1 MIHRDQSAITAA
13 ELFSAATRA
22 ASDILASSTGVE
34 ALEHLADT
42 ACKIVGARYAAI
54 GVANSDGTGL
64 DEFVV
69 SGMTDV
75 AKRLMAEKPR
85 GNGVLG
91 LLIQRDT
98 PLRIDDIKSHPASVG
113 FPPNHPP
120 MTSFLGVPLCHGG
133 ICLGSLYLTD
143 KDGGFSEQDE
153 ILIDALRLQ
162 LCVGIRN
169 LQMLRRQQALSQRLL
184 TAQEEE
190 RKATAADLHDS
201 LTQLVFAARAHL
213 DAYRA
218 RTSTPS
224 DPDLDL
230 ATKYLRDA
238 GVECRTLIKR
248 MRVLELEDMGF
259 VVAMG
264 QLLDE
269 EQVRAGWKTTNFST
283 NVHDDELHQMLA
295 VSIYRLVQEA
305 LNNIRK
311 HANAV
316 SVEVS
321 VEYVSEG
328 NRDYVSLTIKDDGT
342 GFDVNAVH
350 QSFEHI
356 GLQNMRERT
365 QLFGGSFRIESMKG
379 TGTIIRIR
387 LFPDSIPNSIDST
400 KSI

>member
-1 MIHRDQSAITAA
+1 MSQSDNSVVNAA

-22 ASDILASSTGVE
+22 AADILASSTGVE

-54 GVANSDGTGL
+54 GVANADGTAL

-69 SGMTDV
+69 SGMTEESQ
-75 AKRLMAEKPR
+75 RMIPEKPK
-85 GNGVLG
+85 GIGVLG
-91 LLIQRDT
+91 LLIHRQS
-98 PLRIDDIKSHPASVG
+98 PLRLDDIKSHAASVG

-143 KDGGFSEQDE
+143 KQGGFSAQDE
-153 ILIDALRLQ
+153 VSVDALRLQ

-218 RTSTPS
+218 RESASP
-224 DPDLDL
+224 DHDLDL

-238 GVECRTLIKR
+238 GIECRTLIKR
-248 MRVLELEDMGF
+248 MRVLELEDLGF
-259 VVAMG
+259 VAAIG
-264 QLLDE
+264 QLVDE
-269 EQVRAGWKTTNFST
+269 EQARAGWDSTNFTTN
-283 NVHDDELHQMLA
+283 VQDDDLHPMLS

-311 HANAV
+311 HASATAV
-316 SVEVS
+316 DVLVEQVCENDRISVNLIVIDN
-321 VEYVSEG
+321 G
-328 NRDYVSLTIKDDGT
+328 L

-365 QLFGGSFRIESMKG
+365 QLFGGSFRIESETGNG
-379 TGTIIRIR
+379 TTICIR
-387 LFPDSIPNSIDST
+387 LFPDSIPTTLD
-400 KSI
+400 KSVR

>member
-1 MIHRDQSAITAA
+1 MSLTDRSAVNAA

-22 ASDILASSTGVE
+22 AADILASSTGVE

-54 GVANSDGTGL
+54 GVANADGTAL

-69 SGMTDV
+69 SGMTEE
-75 AKRLMAEKPR
+75 AKRLIPEKPK
-85 GNGVLG
+85 GIGVLG
-91 LLIQRDT
+91 LLIHRQS
-98 PLRIDDIKSHPASVG
+98 PLRLDDIKSHAASVG

-143 KDGGFSEQDE
+143 KQGGFSEQDE
-153 ILIDALRLQ
+153 VLVDALRLQ

-218 RTSTPS
+218 RETVSP

-238 GVECRTLIKR
+238 GIECRTLIKR

-259 VVAMG
+259 VAAIG
-264 QLLDE
+264 QLIDE
-269 EQVRAGWKTTNFST
+269 EQARAGWDTTNFST
-283 NVHDDELHQMLA
+283 NVQDDDLHPMLA

-311 HANAV
+311 HASATAVDV
-316 SVEVS
+316 SVEQLCENDRNS
-321 VEYVSEG
+321 VNLIVLDNGS
-328 NRDYVSLTIKDDGT
+328 

-365 QLFGGSFRIESMKG
+365 QLFGGSFRIESESG
-379 TGTIIRIR
+379 TGTTIRIR
-387 LFPDSIPNSIDST
+387 LFPDSIPTTVD
-400 KSI
+400 KSV

>member
-1 MIHRDQSAITAA
+1 MSLTDRSAVNAA

-22 ASDILASSTGVE
+22 AADILASSTGVE

-54 GVANSDGTGL
+54 GVANADGTAL

-69 SGMTDV
+69 SGMTEE
-75 AKRLMAEKPR
+75 AKRLIPEKPK
-85 GNGVLG
+85 GIGVLG
-91 LLIQRDT
+91 LLIHRQS
-98 PLRIDDIKSHPASVG
+98 PLRLDDIKSHAASVG

-143 KDGGFSEQDE
+143 KQGGFSEQDE
-153 ILIDALRLQ
+153 VLVDALRLQ

-218 RTSTPS
+218 RETVSP

-238 GVECRTLIKR
+238 GIECRTLIKR

-259 VVAMG
+259 VAAIG
-264 QLLDE
+264 QLIDE
-269 EQVRAGWKTTNFST
+269 EQARAGWDTTNFST
-283 NVHDDELHQMLA
+283 NVQDDDLHPMLA

-311 HANAV
+311 HASATAVDV
-316 SVEVS
+316 SVEQVCENDRNS
-321 VEYVSEG
+321 VNLIVLDNGS
-328 NRDYVSLTIKDDGT
+328 

-365 QLFGGSFRIESMKG
+365 QLFGGSFRIESESG
-379 TGTIIRIR
+379 TGTTIRIR
-387 LFPDSIPNSIDST
+387 LFPDSIPT
-400 KSI
+400 TVGKSV

>member
-1 MIHRDQSAITAA
+1 MSLTDKSAINAA

-22 ASDILASSTGVE
+22 AADILASSTGVE

-42 ACKIVGARYAAI
+42 ACRIVGAKYAAI
-54 GVANSDGTGL
+54 GVANADGTAL

-69 SGMTDV
+69 SGMSED
-75 AKRLMAEKPR
+75 AKRLIPEKPK
-85 GNGVLG
+85 GVGVLG
-91 LLIQRDT
+91 LLIHRQT
-98 PLRIDDIKSHPASVG
+98 PLRLDDIKSHASSVG

-133 ICLGSLYLTD
+133 VCLGSLYLTD
-143 KDGGFSEQDE
+143 KVGGFSEQDE
-153 ILIDALRLQ
+153 ILVDALRLQ

-169 LQMLRRQQALSQRLL
+169 LQMLRRQQALSQRLI

-218 RTSTPS
+218 REVAAP

-238 GVECRTLIKR
+238 GIECRTLIKR

-259 VVAMG
+259 VAAIG

-269 EQVRAGWKTTNFST
+269 EQARSGWQTANFST
-283 NVHDDELHQMLA
+283 NVHDDDLHPMLA

-311 HANAV
+311 HAEATAVDV
-316 SVEVS
+316 SVEQVTEHDRTS
-321 VEYVSEG
+321 VNLMVMD
-328 NRDYVSLTIKDDGT
+328 NGT
-342 GFDVNAVH
+342 GFDVSAVH

-365 QLFGGSFRIESMKG
+365 QIFGGSFRIESESGNG
-379 TGTIIRIR
+379 TTIRIR
-387 LFPDSIPNSIDST
+387 LFPDSIPPTVGGIR
-400 KSI
+400 

>member
-1 MIHRDQSAITAA
+1 LSLIDKSGLNAA

-22 ASDILASSTGVE
+22 AADILASSTGVE

-42 ACKIVGARYAAI
+42 ACRIVGARYAAI
-54 GVANSDGTGL
+54 GVANADGTAL

-69 SGMTDV
+69 SGMTHE
-75 AKRLMAEKPR
+75 AQRRMSEKPK
-85 GNGVLG
+85 GIGVLG
-91 LLIQRDT
+91 ILIHRQS
-98 PLRIDDIKSHPASVG
+98 PLRLDNISAHPSSVG

-143 KDGGFSEQDE
+143 KLGGFSEEDE
-153 ILIDALRLQ
+153 VLVDALRLQ

-169 LQMLRRQQALSQRLL
+169 LQMLRRQQALSQRLI

-201 LTQLVFAARAHL
+201 LTQLVFAAQAHL
-213 DAYRA
+213 DSYRA
-218 RTSTPS
+218 RTAAER

-230 ATKYLRDA
+230 AIKYLRDA

-259 VVAMG
+259 VAAVG
-264 QLLDE
+264 QLIDE
-269 EQVRAGWKTTNFST
+269 EQARAGWDRTNFTT
-283 NVHDDELHQMLA
+283 NVHDEDLHPMLA

-311 HANAV
+311 HAKATAVDV
-316 SVEVS
+316 SVEQVVENDRSS
-321 VEYVSEG
+321 VKLIISD
-328 NRDYVSLTIKDDGT
+328 NGT
-342 GFDVNAVH
+342 GFDVHAVN

-365 QLFGGSFRIESMKG
+365 QLFGGAFRIESERGSG
-379 TGTIIRIR
+379 TTIRIR
-387 LFPDSIPNSIDST
+387 LFPDCIPTKLGNSG
-400 KSI
+400 

>member
-1 MIHRDQSAITAA
+1 MSLTDSSAINAA

-22 ASDILASSTGVE
+22 AADILASSTGVE

-42 ACKIVGARYAAI
+42 ACKLVGARYAAI
-54 GVANSDGTGL
+54 GVANADGTAL

-69 SGMTDV
+69 SGMTEDV
-75 AKRLMAEKPR
+75 KRLIPEKPK
-85 GNGVLG
+85 GIGVLG
-91 LLIQRDT
+91 LLMQRQS
-98 PLRIDDIKSHPASVG
+98 PLRLDDIKSHSASVG

-143 KDGGFSEQDE
+143 KHGGFSEQDE
-153 ILIDALRLQ
+153 ILVDALRLQ

-218 RTSTPS
+218 RETVSP
-224 DPDLDL
+224 DQDLDL

-238 GVECRTLIKR
+238 GIECRTLIKR

-259 VVAMG
+259 VAAIG

-269 EQVRAGWKTTNFST
+269 EQARAGWATTNFST
-283 NVHDDELHQMLA
+283 NVQDEDLNPMLA
-295 VSIYRLVQEA
+295 VSIYRLLQEA

-311 HANAV
+311 HAAATAVDV
-316 SVEVS
+316 SVEQVCENGRTS
-321 VEYVSEG
+321 VNLMVMDNG
-328 NRDYVSLTIKDDGT
+328 L
-342 GFDVNAVH
+342 GFDVNVVH

-365 QLFGGSFRIESMKG
+365 QLFGGSFRIESESGQG
-379 TGTIIRIR
+379 TTVRIR
-387 LFPDSIPNSIDST
+387 LFPDSIPTTVGKST
-400 KSI
+400 

>member
-1 MIHRDQSAITAA
+1 MSLTDRSAVNAA

-22 ASDILASSTGVE
+22 AADILASSTGVE

-54 GVANSDGTGL
+54 GVANADGTAL

-69 SGMTDV
+69 SGMTEE
-75 AKRLMAEKPR
+75 AKRLIPEKPK
-85 GNGVLG
+85 GIGVLG
-91 LLIQRDT
+91 LLIHRQS
-98 PLRIDDIKSHPASVG
+98 PLRLDDIKSHAASVG

-143 KDGGFSEQDE
+143 KQGGFSEQDE
-153 ILIDALRLQ
+153 VLVDALRLQ

-218 RTSTPS
+218 RETVSP

-238 GVECRTLIKR
+238 GIECRTLIKR

-259 VVAMG
+259 VAAIG
-264 QLLDE
+264 QLIDE
-269 EQVRAGWKTTNFST
+269 EQARAGWDTTNFST
-283 NVHDDELHQMLA
+283 NVQDDDLHPMLA

-311 HANAV
+311 HASATAVDV
-316 SVEVS
+316 SVEQVCENDRNS
-321 VEYVSEG
+321 VNLIVLDNGS
-328 NRDYVSLTIKDDGT
+328 

-365 QLFGGSFRIESMKG
+365 QLFGGSFRIESESG
-379 TGTIIRIR
+379 TGTTIRIR
-387 LFPDSIPNSIDST
+387 LFPDSIPTTVD
-400 KSI
+400 KSV

>member
-1 MIHRDQSAITAA
+1 MSLTDKSAVNAA

-22 ASDILASSTGVE
+22 AADILASSTGVE

-42 ACKIVGARYAAI
+42 ACNIVGARYAAI
-54 GVANSDGTGL
+54 GVANADGTAL

-69 SGMTDV
+69 SGMTEE
-75 AKRLMAEKPR
+75 AKRLIPEKPK
-85 GNGVLG
+85 GIGVLG
-91 LLIQRDT
+91 LLIHRQN
-98 PLRIDDIKSHPASVG
+98 PLRLDDIKSHAASVG

-143 KDGGFSEQDE
+143 KQGGFSEQDE
-153 ILIDALRLQ
+153 VLVDALRLQ

-218 RTSTPS
+218 RETVSP

-238 GVECRTLIKR
+238 GIECRTLIKR

-259 VVAMG
+259 VAAIG

-269 EQVRAGWKTTNFST
+269 EQARAGWDTTNFST
-283 NVHDDELHQMLA
+283 NVQDDDLHPMLA

-311 HANAV
+311 HASATAVDV
-316 SVEVS
+316 SVEQVCENDRTS
-321 VEYVSEG
+321 VNLMVMDNG
-328 NRDYVSLTIKDDGT
+328 L
-342 GFDVNAVH
+342 GFDVNLVH

-365 QLFGGSFRIESMKG
+365 QLFGGSFRIESESGNG
-379 TGTIIRIR
+379 TTIRIR
-387 LFPDSIPNSIDST
+387 LFPDSIPTTVGKST
-400 KSI
+400 

>member
-1 MIHRDQSAITAA
+1 MSLTDKSAVNAA

-22 ASDILASSTGVE
+22 AADILASSTGVE

-42 ACKIVGARYAAI
+42 ACNIVGARYAAI
-54 GVANSDGTGL
+54 GVANADGTAL

-69 SGMTDV
+69 SGMTEE
-75 AKRLMAEKPR
+75 AKRLIPEKPK
-85 GNGVLG
+85 GIGVLG
-91 LLIQRDT
+91 LLIHRQN
-98 PLRIDDIKSHPASVG
+98 PLRLDDIKSHAASVG

-143 KDGGFSEQDE
+143 KQGGFSEQDE
-153 ILIDALRLQ
+153 VLVDALRLQ

-218 RTSTPS
+218 RETVSP

-238 GVECRTLIKR
+238 GIECRTLIKR

-259 VVAMG
+259 VAAIG

-269 EQVRAGWKTTNFST
+269 EQARAGWDTTNFST
-283 NVHDDELHQMLA
+283 NVQDDDLHPMLA

-311 HANAV
+311 HASATAVDV
-316 SVEVS
+316 SVEQVCENDRTS
-321 VEYVSEG
+321 VNLMVMDNG
-328 NRDYVSLTIKDDGT
+328 L
-342 GFDVNAVH
+342 GFDVNIVH

-365 QLFGGSFRIESMKG
+365 QLFGGSFRIESESGNG
-379 TGTIIRIR
+379 TTIRIR
-387 LFPDSIPNSIDST
+387 LFPDSIPTTVGKST
-400 KSI
+400 

>member
-1 MIHRDQSAITAA
+1 LSLTDRSAVNAA

-22 ASDILASSTGVE
+22 AADILASSTGVE

-54 GVANSDGTGL
+54 GVANADGTAL

-69 SGMTDV
+69 SGMTEE
-75 AKRLMAEKPR
+75 AKRLIPEKPK
-85 GNGVLG
+85 GIGVLG
-91 LLIQRDT
+91 LLIHRQS
-98 PLRIDDIKSHPASVG
+98 PLRLDDIKSHAASVG

-143 KDGGFSEQDE
+143 KQGGFSEQDE
-153 ILIDALRLQ
+153 VLVDALRLQ

-218 RTSTPS
+218 RETVSP

-238 GVECRTLIKR
+238 GIECRTLIKR

-259 VVAMG
+259 VAAIG
-264 QLLDE
+264 QLIDE
-269 EQVRAGWKTTNFST
+269 EQARAGWDTTNFST
-283 NVHDDELHQMLA
+283 NVQDDDLHPMLA

-311 HANAV
+311 HASATAVDV
-316 SVEVS
+316 SVEQVCENDRNS
-321 VEYVSEG
+321 VNLIVLDNGS
-328 NRDYVSLTIKDDGT
+328 

-365 QLFGGSFRIESMKG
+365 QLFGGSFRIESESGNG
-379 TGTIIRIR
+379 TTIRIR
-387 LFPDSIPNSIDST
+387 LFPDSIPT
-400 KSI
+400 TVGKSV

>member
-1 MIHRDQSAITAA
+1 MSLTDKSVVNAA

-22 ASDILASSTGVE
+22 AADILASSTGVE

-42 ACKIVGARYAAI
+42 ACNIVGARYAAI
-54 GVANSDGTGL
+54 GVANADGTAL

-69 SGMTDV
+69 SGMTEE
-75 AKRLMAEKPR
+75 AKRLIPEKPK
-85 GNGVLG
+85 GIGVLG
-91 LLIQRDT
+91 LLIHRQN
-98 PLRIDDIKSHPASVG
+98 PLRLDDIKSHAASVG

-143 KDGGFSEQDE
+143 KRGGFSEQDE
-153 ILIDALRLQ
+153 VLVDALRLQ

-218 RTSTPS
+218 RETVSP

-238 GVECRTLIKR
+238 GIECRTLIKR

-259 VVAMG
+259 VAAIG

-269 EQVRAGWKTTNFST
+269 EQARAGWDTTNFST
-283 NVHDDELHQMLA
+283 NVQDDDLHPMLA

-311 HANAV
+311 HASATAVDV
-316 SVEVS
+316 SVEQVCENDRTS
-321 VEYVSEG
+321 VNLMVMDNG
-328 NRDYVSLTIKDDGT
+328 L
-342 GFDVNAVH
+342 GFDVNIVH

-365 QLFGGSFRIESMKG
+365 QLFGGSFRIESESGNG
-379 TGTIIRIR
+379 TTIRIR
-387 LFPDSIPNSIDST
+387 LFPDSIPTTVGKST
-400 KSI
+400 

>member
-1 MIHRDQSAITAA
+1 MSLTDRSAVNAA

-22 ASDILASSTGVE
+22 AADILASSTGVE

-54 GVANSDGTGL
+54 GVANADGTAL

-69 SGMTDV
+69 SGMTEE
-75 AKRLMAEKPR
+75 AKRLIPEKPK
-85 GNGVLG
+85 GIGLLG
-91 LLIQRDT
+91 LLIHRQS
-98 PLRIDDIKSHPASVG
+98 PLRLDDIKTHTASVG

-143 KDGGFSEQDE
+143 KQGGFSEQDE
-153 ILIDALRLQ
+153 VLVDALRLQ

-218 RTSTPS
+218 RETVSP

-238 GVECRTLIKR
+238 GIECRTLIKR

-259 VVAMG
+259 VAAIG
-264 QLLDE
+264 QLIDE
-269 EQVRAGWKTTNFST
+269 EQARAGWDTTNFST
-283 NVHDDELHQMLA
+283 NVQDDDLHPMLA
-295 VSIYRLVQEA
+295 VSIYRLIQEA

-311 HANAV
+311 HASATAVDV
-316 SVEVS
+316 SVEHVCENDRNS
-321 VEYVSEG
+321 VNLMILDNGS
-328 NRDYVSLTIKDDGT
+328 

-365 QLFGGSFRIESMKG
+365 QLFGGAFRIESESGHG
-379 TGTIIRIR
+379 TTIRIR
-387 LFPDSIPNSIDST
+387 LFPDSIPT
-400 KSI
+400 TLGKSI

>member
-1 MIHRDQSAITAA
+1 MSLTDRSAVNAA

-22 ASDILASSTGVE
+22 AADILASSTGVE

-54 GVANSDGTGL
+54 GVANADGTAL

-69 SGMTDV
+69 SGMTEE
-75 AKRLMAEKPR
+75 AKRLIPEKPK
-85 GNGVLG
+85 GIGVLG
-91 LLIQRDT
+91 LLIHRQS
-98 PLRIDDIKSHPASVG
+98 PLRLDDIKSHAGSVG

-143 KDGGFSEQDE
+143 KQGGFSEQDE
-153 ILIDALRLQ
+153 VLVDALRLQ

-213 DAYRA
+213 DAYRS
-218 RTSTPS
+218 RETVSP

-238 GVECRTLIKR
+238 GIECRTLIKR

-259 VVAMG
+259 VAAIG
-264 QLLDE
+264 QLIDE
-269 EQVRAGWKTTNFST
+269 EQARAGWDTTNFST
-283 NVHDDELHQMLA
+283 NVQDDDLHPMLA

-311 HANAV
+311 HASATAVDV
-316 SVEVS
+316 SVEQVCENDRNS
-321 VEYVSEG
+321 VNLMVLDNGS
-328 NRDYVSLTIKDDGT
+328 

-365 QLFGGSFRIESMKG
+365 QLFGGSFRIESESGNG
-379 TGTIIRIR
+379 TTIRIR
-387 LFPDSIPNSIDST
+387 LFPDSIPT
-400 KSI
+400 TVGKSV

>member
-1 MIHRDQSAITAA
+1 MSLEAKSGLSAA

-22 ASDILASSTGVE
+22 AADILASSTGVE

-54 GVANSDGTGL
+54 GVANADGTAL

-69 SGMTDV
+69 SGMTEE
-75 AKRLMAEKPR
+75 AKRLIPEKPK
-85 GNGVLG
+85 GIGVLG
-91 LLIQRDT
+91 ILIQRQS
-98 PLRIDDIKSHPASVG
+98 PLRLDDIKSHSASVG

-143 KDGGFSEQDE
+143 KPGGFSEQDE
-153 ILIDALRLQ
+153 VLVDALRLQ

-201 LTQLVFAARAHL
+201 LTQLVFAAGAHL

-218 RTSTPS
+218 RAEVSS

-230 ATKYLRDA
+230 AAKYLRDA
-238 GVECRTLIKR
+238 GIECRTLIKR
-248 MRVLELEDMGF
+248 MRVLELEDLGF
-259 VVAMG
+259 VAAIG
-264 QLLDE
+264 QLVDE
-269 EQVRAGWKTTNFST
+269 EQARAGWDSTNFST
-283 NVHDDELHQMLA
+283 NVQDDDLHPMLA
-295 VSIYRLVQEA
+295 VSLYRLIQEA
-305 LNNIRK
+305 LNNVRK
-311 HANAV
+311 HACATTVDV
-316 SVEVS
+316 SVEQF
-321 VEYVSEG
+321 YVGGRTS
-328 NRDYVSLTIKDDGT
+328 VSLTVMDNGS
-342 GFDVNAVH
+342 GFDVNAVN

-356 GLQNMRERT
+356 GLQSMRERT
-365 QLFGGSFRIESMKG
+365 QLFGGSFMLESECGAG
-379 TGTIIRIR
+379 TTIRIR
-387 LFPDSIPNSIDST
+387 LFPDSIPTPINTSA
-400 KSI
+400 

>member
-1 MIHRDQSAITAA
+1 MSLTDKSVVNAA

-22 ASDILASSTGVE
+22 AADILASSTGVE

-42 ACKIVGARYAAI
+42 ACNIVGARYAAI
-54 GVANSDGTGL
+54 GVANADGTAL

-69 SGMTDV
+69 SGMTEE
-75 AKRLMAEKPR
+75 AKRLIPEKPK
-85 GNGVLG
+85 GIGVLG
-91 LLIQRDT
+91 LLIHRQN
-98 PLRIDDIKSHPASVG
+98 PLRLDDIKSHAASVG

-143 KDGGFSEQDE
+143 KQGGFSEQDE
-153 ILIDALRLQ
+153 VLVDALRLQ

-218 RTSTPS
+218 RETVSP

-238 GVECRTLIKR
+238 GIECRTLIKR

-259 VVAMG
+259 VAAIG

-269 EQVRAGWKTTNFST
+269 EQARAGWDTTNFST
-283 NVHDDELHQMLA
+283 NVQDDDLHPMLA

-311 HANAV
+311 HASATAVDV
-316 SVEVS
+316 SVEQVCENDRTS
-321 VEYVSEG
+321 VNLMVMDNG
-328 NRDYVSLTIKDDGT
+328 L
-342 GFDVNAVH
+342 GFDVNIVH

-365 QLFGGSFRIESMKG
+365 QLFGGSFRIESESGNG
-379 TGTIIRIR
+379 TTIRIR
-387 LFPDSIPNSIDST
+387 LFPDSIPTTVGKST
-400 KSI
+400 

>member
-1 MIHRDQSAITAA
+1 MSLTDRSAVNAA

-22 ASDILASSTGVE
+22 AADILASSTGVE

-54 GVANSDGTGL
+54 GVANADGTAL

-69 SGMTDV
+69 SGMTED
-75 AKRLMAEKPR
+75 AKRLIPEKPK
-85 GNGVLG
+85 GIGVLG
-91 LLIQRDT
+91 LLIHRQS
-98 PLRIDDIKSHPASVG
+98 PLRLDDIKTHTASVG

-143 KDGGFSEQDE
+143 KQGGFSEQDE
-153 ILIDALRLQ
+153 VLVDALRLQ

-218 RTSTPS
+218 RETVSP

-238 GVECRTLIKR
+238 GIECRTLIKR

-259 VVAMG
+259 VAAIG

-269 EQVRAGWKTTNFST
+269 EQARAGWDTTNFST
-283 NVHDDELHQMLA
+283 NVQDDDLHPMLA

-311 HANAV
+311 HASATAVDV
-316 SVEVS
+316 SVEQVCENDRNS
-321 VEYVSEG
+321 VNLMVLDNGS
-328 NRDYVSLTIKDDGT
+328 

-365 QLFGGSFRIESMKG
+365 QLFGGSFRIESESGNG
-379 TGTIIRIR
+379 TTIRIR
-387 LFPDSIPNSIDST
+387 LFPDSIPT
-400 KSI
+400 TVGKSV

>member
-1 MIHRDQSAITAA
+1 LSLIDKSAGNTA

-22 ASDILASSTGVE
+22 AADILASSTGVE

-42 ACKIVGARYAAI
+42 ACRIVGARYAAI
-54 GVANSDGTGL
+54 GVANADGTAL

-69 SGMTDV
+69 SGMTDDV
-75 AKRLMAEKPR
+75 QRLIPEKPK
-85 GNGVLG
+85 GHGVLG
-91 LLIQRDT
+91 ILIHRQA
-98 PLRIDDIKSHPASVG
+98 PLRLENISSHPASVG

-143 KDGGFSEQDE
+143 KPGGFTELDE
-153 ILIDALRLQ
+153 VLLDALRLQ

-201 LTQLVFAARAHL
+201 LTQLVFAAQAHL

-218 RTSTPS
+218 RELAQP
-224 DPDLDL
+224 DHDLDL
-230 ATKYLRDA
+230 AIKYLRDA

-259 VVAMG
+259 VAAIG
-264 QLLDE
+264 QLIDE
-269 EQVRAGWKTTNFST
+269 EQARATWELSNFST
-283 NVHDDELHQMLA
+283 NIHDDDLHPMLA
-295 VSIYRLVQEA
+295 VSIYRLIQEA

-311 HANAV
+311 HAKATSVDV
-316 SVEVS
+316 SIEQAIENGRSS
-321 VEYVSEG
+321 VNIVVMD
-328 NRDYVSLTIKDDGT
+328 NGT
-342 GFDVNAVH
+342 GFDVNAVD

-356 GLQNMRERT
+356 GLQSMRERT
-365 QLFGGSFRIESMKG
+365 QLFGGVFRIESEHGNG
-379 TGTIIRIR
+379 TTIRIR
-387 LFPDSIPNSIDST
+387 LFPDCIPNKLGT
-400 KSI
+400 AG

>member
-1 MIHRDQSAITAA
+1 MSLTDRSAVNAA

-22 ASDILASSTGVE
+22 AADILASSTGVE

-54 GVANSDGTGL
+54 GVANADGTAL

-69 SGMTDV
+69 SGMTEE
-75 AKRLMAEKPR
+75 AKRLIPEKPK
-85 GNGVLG
+85 GIGVLG
-91 LLIQRDT
+91 LLIHRQS
-98 PLRIDDIKSHPASVG
+98 PLRLDDIKSHAASVG

-143 KDGGFSEQDE
+143 KQGGFSEQDE
-153 ILIDALRLQ
+153 VLVDALRLQ

-218 RTSTPS
+218 RETVSP

-238 GVECRTLIKR
+238 GIECRTLIKR

-259 VVAMG
+259 VAAIG
-264 QLLDE
+264 QLIDE
-269 EQVRAGWKTTNFST
+269 EQARAGWDTTNFST
-283 NVHDDELHQMLA
+283 NVQDDDLHPMLA

-311 HANAV
+311 HASATAVDV
-316 SVEVS
+316 SVEQVCENDRNS
-321 VEYVSEG
+321 VNLIVLDNGS
-328 NRDYVSLTIKDDGT
+328 

-365 QLFGGSFRIESMKG
+365 QLFGGSFRIESESGNG
-379 TGTIIRIR
+379 TTIRIR
-387 LFPDSIPNSIDST
+387 LFPDSIPT
-400 KSI
+400 TVGKSV

>member
-1 MIHRDQSAITAA
+1 
-13 ELFSAATRA
+13 
-22 ASDILASSTGVE
+22 
-34 ALEHLADT
+34 
-42 ACKIVGARYAAI
+42 
-54 GVANSDGTGL
+54 L

-69 SGMTDV
+69 SGMTEE
-75 AKRLMAEKPR
+75 AKRLIPEKPK
-85 GNGVLG
+85 GIGVLG
-91 LLIQRDT
+91 LLIHRQS
-98 PLRIDDIKSHPASVG
+98 PLRLDDIKSHAASVG
-113 FPPNHPP
+113 FPPNHTP

-143 KDGGFSEQDE
+143 KQGGFSEQDE
-153 ILIDALRLQ
+153 VLVDALRLQ

-218 RTSTPS
+218 RETVSP

-238 GVECRTLIKR
+238 GIECRTLIKR

-259 VVAMG
+259 VAAIG
-264 QLLDE
+264 QLIDE
-269 EQVRAGWKTTNFST
+269 EQARAGWDTTNFST
-283 NVHDDELHQMLA
+283 NVQDDDLHPMLA

-311 HANAV
+311 HASATAVDV
-316 SVEVS
+316 SVEQVCENDRNS
-321 VEYVSEG
+321 VNLIVLDNGS
-328 NRDYVSLTIKDDGT
+328 

-365 QLFGGSFRIESMKG
+365 QLFGGSFRIESESGNG
-379 TGTIIRIR
+379 TTIRIR
-387 LFPDSIPNSIDST
+387 LFPDSIPT
-400 KSI
+400 TVGKSV

>member
-1 MIHRDQSAITAA
+1 MSLTDRSAVNAA

-22 ASDILASSTGVE
+22 AADILASSTGVE

-54 GVANSDGTGL
+54 GVANADGTAL

-69 SGMTDV
+69 SGITEE
-75 AKRLMAEKPR
+75 AKRLIPEKPK
-85 GNGVLG
+85 GIGVLG
-91 LLIQRDT
+91 ILIHRQS
-98 PLRIDDIKSHPASVG
+98 PLRLDDIKSHAASVG

-143 KDGGFSEQDE
+143 KQGGFSEQDE
-153 ILIDALRLQ
+153 VLVDALRLQ

-218 RTSTPS
+218 RETVSP

-238 GVECRTLIKR
+238 GIECRTLIKR

-259 VVAMG
+259 VAAIG
-264 QLLDE
+264 QLIDE
-269 EQVRAGWKTTNFST
+269 EQARAGWDTTNFST
-283 NVHDDELHQMLA
+283 NVQDDDLHPMLA

-311 HANAV
+311 HASATAVDV
-316 SVEVS
+316 SVEQVCENDRNS
-321 VEYVSEG
+321 VNLMVLDNGS
-328 NRDYVSLTIKDDGT
+328 

-365 QLFGGSFRIESMKG
+365 QLFGGSFRIESESGNG
-379 TGTIIRIR
+379 TTIRIR
-387 LFPDSIPNSIDST
+387 LFPDSIPT
-400 KSI
+400 TVGKSV

>member
-1 MIHRDQSAITAA
+1 MSLPDKTPLNAA

-22 ASDILASSTGVE
+22 AADILASSTGVD

-42 ACKIVGARYAAI
+42 ACRLVGARYAAI
-54 GVANSDGTGL
+54 GVANADGTGL

-69 SGMTDV
+69 SGMSDE
-75 AKRLMAEKPR
+75 AKRLLPNKPK
-85 GNGVLG
+85 GIG
-91 LLIQRDT
+91 LLGFLINRQT
-98 PLRIDDIKSHPASVG
+98 PLRLDDISSHPSSVG

-120 MTSFLGVPLCHGG
+120 MKSFLGVPLCHGG
-133 ICLGSLYLTD
+133 VCLGSLYLTE
-143 KDGGFSEQDE
+143 KEGGFSEQDE
-153 ILIDALRLQ
+153 ILVDALRLQ

-169 LQMLRRQQALSQRLL
+169 LQMVRRQQALSQRLL

-213 DAYRA
+213 DSYCA
-218 RTSTPS
+218 RTSTKT

-238 GVECRTLIKR
+238 GIECRNLIKR

-259 VVAMG
+259 VAAIG
-264 QLLDE
+264 QLIDE
-269 EQVRAGWKTTNFST
+269 EQARAGWDTTNFST
-283 NVHDDELHQMLA
+283 NVQDDDLHPMLA
-295 VSIYRLVQEA
+295 VSIYRLIQEA
-305 LNNIRK
+305 LNNVRK
-311 HANAV
+311 HASATAV
-316 SVEVS
+316 NVNVEQVTENERRSVNVIIMDNGS
-321 VEYVSEG
+321 
-328 NRDYVSLTIKDDGT
+328 

-365 QLFGGSFRIESMKG
+365 QLFGGSFRIESDSA
-379 TGTIIRIR
+379 TGTTIRIR
-387 LFPDSIPNSIDST
+387 LFPDAIPTSLGT
-400 KSI
+400 A

>member
-1 MIHRDQSAITAA
+1 MSLTDNSAVNAA

-22 ASDILASSTGVE
+22 AADILASSTGVE

-42 ACKIVGARYAAI
+42 ACKLVGARYAAI
-54 GVANSDGTGL
+54 GVANADGTAL

-69 SGMTDV
+69 SGMTEDV
-75 AKRLMAEKPR
+75 KRLIPEKPK
-85 GNGVLG
+85 GIGVLG
-91 LLIQRDT
+91 LLMQRQS
-98 PLRIDDIKSHPASVG
+98 PLRLDDIKSHNASVG

-143 KDGGFSEQDE
+143 KQGGFSEQDE
-153 ILIDALRLQ
+153 ILVDALRLQ

-218 RTSTPS
+218 RETVSP

-238 GVECRTLIKR
+238 GIECRTLIKR

-259 VVAMG
+259 VAAIG

-269 EQVRAGWKTTNFST
+269 EQARAGWETTNFST
-283 NVHDDELHQMLA
+283 NVQDEDLNPMLA
-295 VSIYRLVQEA
+295 VSIYRLLQEA

-311 HANAV
+311 HAAATAVDV
-316 SVEVS
+316 SVEQVCENDRTS
-321 VEYVSEG
+321 VNLMVMDNG
-328 NRDYVSLTIKDDGT
+328 L
-342 GFDVNAVH
+342 GFDVNVVH

-365 QLFGGSFRIESMKG
+365 QLFGGSFRIESESGQG
-379 TGTIIRIR
+379 TTVRIR
-387 LFPDSIPNSIDST
+387 LFPDSIPTTVGKST
-400 KSI
+400 

>member
-1 MIHRDQSAITAA
+1 MSLIDKSGLNAA

-22 ASDILASSTGVE
+22 AADILASSTGVE

-42 ACKIVGARYAAI
+42 ACRIVGARYAAI
-54 GVANSDGTGL
+54 GVANADGTAL

-69 SGMTDV
+69 SGMTHE
-75 AKRLMAEKPR
+75 AQRRMSEKPK
-85 GNGVLG
+85 GIGVLG
-91 LLIQRDT
+91 ILIHRQS
-98 PLRIDDIKSHPASVG
+98 PLRLDNISAHPSSIG

-143 KDGGFSEQDE
+143 KLGGFSEEDE
-153 ILIDALRLQ
+153 VLVDALRLQ

-169 LQMLRRQQALSQRLL
+169 LQMLRRQQALSQRLI

-201 LTQLVFAARAHL
+201 LTQLVFAAQAHL
-213 DAYRA
+213 DSYRA
-218 RTSTPS
+218 RTAAER

-230 ATKYLRDA
+230 AIKYLRDA

-259 VVAMG
+259 VAAVG
-264 QLLDE
+264 QLIDE
-269 EQVRAGWKTTNFST
+269 EQARAGWDRTNFTT
-283 NVHDDELHQMLA
+283 NVHDEDLHPMLA

-311 HANAV
+311 HANATAVDV
-316 SVEVS
+316 SVEQVVENDRSS
-321 VEYVSEG
+321 VKLIISD
-328 NRDYVSLTIKDDGT
+328 NGT
-342 GFDVNAVH
+342 GFDVHAVN

-365 QLFGGSFRIESMKG
+365 QLFGGAFRIESERGSG
-379 TGTIIRIR
+379 TTIRIR
-387 LFPDSIPNSIDST
+387 LFPDCIPTKLGNSG
-400 KSI
+400 

>member
-1 MIHRDQSAITAA
+1 LSLIDKSGVNAA

-22 ASDILASSTGVE
+22 AADILASSTGVE

-42 ACKIVGARYAAI
+42 ACRIVGARYAAI
-54 GVANSDGTGL
+54 GVANADGTAL

-69 SGMTDV
+69 SGMTDE
-75 AKRLMAEKPR
+75 AKRLIPEKPK
-85 GNGVLG
+85 GIGVLG
-91 LLIQRDT
+91 LLIQRQS
-98 PLRIDDIKSHPASVG
+98 PLRLDSISAHPSSVG

-143 KDGGFSEQDE
+143 KLGGFSEEDE
-153 ILIDALRLQ
+153 VLIDALRLQ

-169 LQMLRRQQALSQRLL
+169 LQMLRRQQALSQRLI

-201 LTQLVFAARAHL
+201 LTQLVFAAQAHL
-213 DAYRA
+213 DAYRS
-218 RTSTPS
+218 RTAAIPDS
-224 DPDLDL
+224 DLDL
-230 ATKYLRDA
+230 AIKYLRDA

-259 VVAMG
+259 VAAIG
-264 QLLDE
+264 QLIDE
-269 EQVRAGWKTTNFST
+269 EQARAGWDRTNFTT
-283 NVHDDELHQMLA
+283 NVHDEDLHSMLA

-311 HANAV
+311 HAKATSVDV
-316 SVEVS
+316 SVEQVIENDRSS
-321 VEYVSEG
+321 VKLVVFD
-328 NRDYVSLTIKDDGT
+328 NGT
-342 GFDVNAVH
+342 GFDVHAVN

-356 GLQNMRERT
+356 GLQSMRERT
-365 QLFGGSFRIESMKG
+365 QLFGGVFRIESERGSG
-379 TGTIIRIR
+379 TKIRIR
-387 LFPDSIPNSIDST
+387 LFPDCVPTQLGNSR
-400 KSI
+400 

>member
-1 MIHRDQSAITAA
+1 LSLIDKSGLNAA

-22 ASDILASSTGVE
+22 AADILASSTGVE

-42 ACKIVGARYAAI
+42 ACRIVGARYAAI
-54 GVANSDGTGL
+54 GVANADGTAL

-69 SGMTDV
+69 SGMTHE
-75 AKRLMAEKPR
+75 AQRRMSEKPK
-85 GNGVLG
+85 GIGVLG
-91 LLIQRDT
+91 ILIHRQS
-98 PLRIDDIKSHPASVG
+98 PLRLDNISAHPSSIG

-143 KDGGFSEQDE
+143 KLGGFSEEDE
-153 ILIDALRLQ
+153 VLVDALRLQ

-169 LQMLRRQQALSQRLL
+169 LQMLRRQQALSQRLI

-201 LTQLVFAARAHL
+201 LTQLVFTAQAHL
-213 DAYRA
+213 DSYRA
-218 RTSTPS
+218 RTAAER

-230 ATKYLRDA
+230 AIKYLRDA

-259 VVAMG
+259 VAAVG
-264 QLLDE
+264 QLIDE
-269 EQVRAGWKTTNFST
+269 EQARAGWDRTNFTT
-283 NVHDDELHQMLA
+283 NVHDEDLHPMLA

-311 HANAV
+311 HANATAVDV
-316 SVEVS
+316 SVEQVVENDRSS
-321 VEYVSEG
+321 VKLIISD
-328 NRDYVSLTIKDDGT
+328 NGT
-342 GFDVNAVH
+342 GFDVHAVN

-365 QLFGGSFRIESMKG
+365 QLFGGAFRIESERGSG
-379 TGTIIRIR
+379 TTIRIR
-387 LFPDSIPNSIDST
+387 LFPDCIPTKLGNSG
-400 KSI
+400 

>member
-1 MIHRDQSAITAA
+1 LSLIDKSGVNTA

-22 ASDILASSTGVE
+22 AADILASSTGVE

-42 ACKIVGARYAAI
+42 ACRIVGARYAAI
-54 GVANSDGTGL
+54 GVANADGTAL

-69 SGMTDV
+69 SGMTDE
-75 AKRLMAEKPR
+75 AQRLIPEKPK
-85 GNGVLG
+85 GIGVLG
-91 LLIQRDT
+91 ILIQRQS
-98 PLRIDDIKSHPASVG
+98 PLRLDNISAYPSSVG

-143 KDGGFSEQDE
+143 KIGGFSEEDE
-153 ILIDALRLQ
+153 VLIDALRLQ

-169 LQMLRRQQALSQRLL
+169 LQMLRRQQALSQRLI

-201 LTQLVFAARAHL
+201 LTQLVFAAQAHL
-213 DAYRA
+213 DSFRA
-218 RTSTPS
+218 RTAALPDS
-224 DPDLDL
+224 DLDL
-230 ATKYLRDA
+230 AIKYLRDA

-259 VVAMG
+259 VAAIG
-264 QLLDE
+264 QLIDE
-269 EQVRAGWKTTNFST
+269 EQARAGWDRTNFTT
-283 NVHDDELHQMLA
+283 NVHDEDLHPMLA

-311 HANAV
+311 HAKAKAVDV
-316 SVEVS
+316 SVEQVVENDRSS
-321 VEYVSEG
+321 VK
-328 NRDYVSLTIKDDGT
+328 LTILDNGV
-342 GFDVNAVH
+342 GFDVHAVN

-356 GLQNMRERT
+356 GLQSMRERT
-365 QLFGGSFRIESMKG
+365 QLFGGAFRIESERGSG
-379 TGTIIRIR
+379 TTIRIR
-387 LFPDSIPNSIDST
+387 LFPDCIPTQLGNSR
-400 KSI
+400 

>member
-1 MIHRDQSAITAA
+1 MSLIDKSGLNAA

-22 ASDILASSTGVE
+22 AADILASSTGVE

-42 ACKIVGARYAAI
+42 ACRIVGARYAAI
-54 GVANSDGTGL
+54 GVANADGTAL

-69 SGMTDV
+69 SGMTHE
-75 AKRLMAEKPR
+75 AQRRMSEKPK
-85 GNGVLG
+85 GIGVLG
-91 LLIQRDT
+91 ILIHRQS
-98 PLRIDDIKSHPASVG
+98 PLRLDNISAHPSSVG

-143 KDGGFSEQDE
+143 KLGGFSEEDE
-153 ILIDALRLQ
+153 VLVDALRLQ

-169 LQMLRRQQALSQRLL
+169 LQMLRRQQALSQRLI

-201 LTQLVFAARAHL
+201 LTQLVFAAQAHL
-213 DAYRA
+213 DSYRA
-218 RTSTPS
+218 RTAAER

-230 ATKYLRDA
+230 AIKYLRDA

-259 VVAMG
+259 VAAVG
-264 QLLDE
+264 QLIDE
-269 EQVRAGWKTTNFST
+269 EQARAGWDRTNFTT
-283 NVHDDELHQMLA
+283 NVHDEDLHPMLA

-311 HANAV
+311 HAKATAVDV
-316 SVEVS
+316 SVEQVVENDRSS
-321 VEYVSEG
+321 VKLIISD
-328 NRDYVSLTIKDDGT
+328 NGT
-342 GFDVNAVH
+342 GFDVHAVN

-365 QLFGGSFRIESMKG
+365 QLFGGAFRIESERGSG
-379 TGTIIRIR
+379 TTIRIR
-387 LFPDSIPNSIDST
+387 LFPDCIPTKLGNSG
-400 KSI
+400 

>member
-1 MIHRDQSAITAA
+1 LSLIDKSGLNAA

-22 ASDILASSTGVE
+22 AADILASSTGVE

-42 ACKIVGARYAAI
+42 ACRIVGARYAAI
-54 GVANSDGTGL
+54 GVANADGTAL

-69 SGMTDV
+69 SGMTHE
-75 AKRLMAEKPR
+75 AQRRMSEKPK
-85 GNGVLG
+85 GIGVLG
-91 LLIQRDT
+91 ILIHRQS
-98 PLRIDDIKSHPASVG
+98 PLRLDNISAHPSSIG

-143 KDGGFSEQDE
+143 KLGGFSEEDE
-153 ILIDALRLQ
+153 VLVDALRLQ

-169 LQMLRRQQALSQRLL
+169 LQMLRRQQALSQRLI

-201 LTQLVFAARAHL
+201 LTQLVFTAQAHL
-213 DAYRA
+213 DSYRA
-218 RTSTPS
+218 RTAAER

-230 ATKYLRDA
+230 AIKYLRDA

-259 VVAMG
+259 VAAIG
-264 QLLDE
+264 QLIDE
-269 EQVRAGWKTTNFST
+269 EQARAGWDRTNFTT
-283 NVHDDELHQMLA
+283 NVHDEDLHPMLA

-311 HANAV
+311 HAKATAVDV
-316 SVEVS
+316 SVEQVVENDRSS
-321 VEYVSEG
+321 VKLIISD
-328 NRDYVSLTIKDDGT
+328 NGT
-342 GFDVNAVH
+342 GFDVHAVN

-365 QLFGGSFRIESMKG
+365 QLFGGAFRIESERGSG
-379 TGTIIRIR
+379 TTIRIR
-387 LFPDSIPNSIDST
+387 LFPDCIPTKLGNSG
-400 KSI
+400 

>member
-1 MIHRDQSAITAA
+1 MSLTDRSAVNAA

-22 ASDILASSTGVE
+22 AADILASSTGVE

-54 GVANSDGTGL
+54 GVANADGTAL

-69 SGMTDV
+69 SGMTEE
-75 AKRLMAEKPR
+75 AKRLIPEKPK
-85 GNGVLG
+85 GIGVLG
-91 LLIQRDT
+91 LLIHRQS
-98 PLRIDDIKSHPASVG
+98 PLRLDDIKSHAASVG

-143 KDGGFSEQDE
+143 KQGGFSEQDE
-153 ILIDALRLQ
+153 VLVDALRLQ

-218 RTSTPS
+218 RETVSP

-238 GVECRTLIKR
+238 GIECRTLIKR

-259 VVAMG
+259 VAAIG
-264 QLLDE
+264 QLIDE
-269 EQVRAGWKTTNFST
+269 EQARAGWDTTNFST
-283 NVHDDELHQMLA
+283 NVQDDDLHPMLA

-311 HANAV
+311 HASATAVDV
-316 SVEVS
+316 SVEQVCENDRYS
-321 VEYVSEG
+321 VNLMVLDNGS
-328 NRDYVSLTIKDDGT
+328 

-365 QLFGGSFRIESMKG
+365 QLFGGSFRIESESG
-379 TGTIIRIR
+379 TGTTIRIR
-387 LFPDSIPNSIDST
+387 LFPDSIPTTVD
-400 KSI
+400 KSV

>member
-1 MIHRDQSAITAA
+1 MSLIDKTAGNTA

-22 ASDILASSTGVE
+22 AADILASSTGVE

-42 ACKIVGARYAAI
+42 ACRIVGARYAAI
-54 GVANSDGTGL
+54 GVANADGTEL

-69 SGMTDV
+69 SGMTDEV
-75 AKRLMAEKPR
+75 IRLIPEKPK
-85 GNGVLG
+85 GIGVLG
-91 LLIQRDT
+91 LLIHRQA
-98 PLRIDDIKSHPASVG
+98 PLRLENISSHPASVG

-143 KDGGFSEQDE
+143 KPGGFSELDE
-153 ILIDALRLQ
+153 VLLDALRLQ

-201 LTQLVFAARAHL
+201 LTQLVFAAHAHL

-218 RTSTPS
+218 REQIQP

-230 ATKYLRDA
+230 AIKYLRDA

-248 MRVLELEDMGF
+248 MRVLELEDFGF
-259 VVAMG
+259 VAALG
-264 QLLDE
+264 QLIDE
-269 EQVRAGWKTTNFST
+269 EQARAGWDASNFST
-283 NVHDDELHQMLA
+283 NVHDDDLHPMLA

-311 HANAV
+311 HASATTVVV
-316 SVEVS
+316 SVEQVVENDRNS
-321 VEYVSEG
+321 VNLVVMD
-328 NRDYVSLTIKDDGT
+328 NGT
-342 GFDVNAVH
+342 GFDVNGVD

-356 GLQNMRERT
+356 GLQSMRERT
-365 QLFGGSFRIESMKG
+365 QLFGGTFRIESKRGSG
-379 TGTIIRIR
+379 TTIRIR
-387 LFPDSIPNSIDST
+387 LFPDCIPT
-400 KSI
+400 KLRTNE